1 MASFKEFD
9 RSVISKLFPKF
20 ANIKFYI
27 HKDELFSPV
36 GLFTS
41 YRQLKLTDD
50 VCVDIND
57 VKYFRCAN
65 SDNLNVETYW
75 TDEISLFKT
84 FMKTAQV
91 LFTNHMEL
99 TKTAT
104 NLKTVETGLVDL
116 KQKCQD
122 LTTMNK
128 KLETDLADLKTK
140 NKKLEDD
147 IRRLRIIMI
156 KYRTE
161 MESIYIESKKRK
173 ASN

>member
-1 MASFKEFD
+1 MGKSTMESARLRRFKLLAD
-9 RSVISKLFPKF
+9 SSIAVG
-20 ANIKFYI
+20 YI
-27 HKDELFSPV
+27 QH
-36 GLFTS
+36 G
-41 YRQLKLTDD
+41 
-50 VCVDIND
+50 
-57 VKYFRCAN
+57 
-65 SDNLNVETYW
+65 
-75 TDEISLFKT
+75 
-84 FMKTAQV
+84 
-91 LFTNHMEL
+91 
-99 TKTAT
+99 
-104 NLKTVETGLVDL
+104 TGLVDL